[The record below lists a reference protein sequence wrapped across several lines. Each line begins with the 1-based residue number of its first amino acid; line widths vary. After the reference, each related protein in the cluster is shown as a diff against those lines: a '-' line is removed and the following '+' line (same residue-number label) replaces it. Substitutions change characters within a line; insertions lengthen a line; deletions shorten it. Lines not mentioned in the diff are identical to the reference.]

1 MRGGLQKIFKMT
13 AYYDNFVL
21 KKSDVLI
28 KRIFKMVNETQIP
41 PLKVISLAV
50 AFLFRSFSVPA
61 MIRKAPRTLTLLTR
75 SFTPDIKWPEPV
87 RHAHHTQN

>member
-1 MRGGLQKIFKMT
+1 MIITLFKH
-13 AYYDNFVL
+13 F
-21 KKSDVLI
+21 SDVLI

-61 MIRKAPRTLTLLTR
+61 MIR
-75 SFTPDIKWPEPV
+75 S
-87 RHAHHTQN
+87 